1 MASALIETDPEL
13 AHEHALSAS
22 RRGGRIAMVRET
34 LAITA
39 YTIGDY
45 ALALRE
51 LRTYRR
57 ISGRDDEI
65 ALMVDCERGLGRPDR
80 ALELGRSVDRNKLE
94 VNQQVQLAIAMSG
107 ARLDQGQAEL
117 ALAELEIPQLDRTRA
132 FSYSPA
138 LFAAYAAVLEE
149 LGRADEAATWQT
161 AAERAER
168 ALEAAG
174 HNEFET
180 IDIITERDPN
190 APEWEPGDV
199 EEGFDTESQSS
210 SRDDEVATPSD
221 ADADADADM
230 DVAADDDTDV
240 DGEIDDVDDP
250 TDDDLPVVA
259 DAADWEAPADLQAQ
273 IKAEY
278 DEIIA
283 EIEQAADAAAQE
295 TAVVSEA
302 PATVE
307 TDVET
312 DVVADATAEAEGDRD
327 GDANTDAEAKN
338 DEDEDD
344 TQLSLFD
351 L

>member
-1 MASALIETDPEL
+1 
-13 AHEHALSAS
+13 
-22 RRGGRIAMVRET
+22 MVRET

-221 ADADADADM
+221 ADADM

>member
-1 MASALIETDPEL
+1 MASALIESDPEL

-117 ALAELEIPQLDRTRA
+117 ALAELEIPQLDRSRA

-138 LFAAYAAVLEE
+138 LFAAYSAVLEE
-149 LGRADEAATWQT
+149 LGRADEAATWQS

-168 ALEAAG
+168 ALDDAG
-174 HNEFET
+174 RNEFET
-180 IDIITERDPN
+180 VDIITERDPN
-190 APEWEPGDV
+190 APEWDPTEAEANDV
-199 EEGFDTESQSS
+199 DEKPQESA
-210 SRDDEVATPSD
+210 DDEELSS
-221 ADADADADM
+221 
-230 DVAADDDTDV
+230 
-240 DGEIDDVDDP
+240 E
-250 TDDDLPVVA
+250 VA
-259 DAADWEAPADLQAQ
+259 DAAAEAEAEATVDEVHDVTDDDQPMVAGADEWEAPADLQAQ

-295 TAVVSEA
+295 SSVVSEA
-302 PATVE
+302 AASV
-307 TDVET
+307 DS
-312 DVVADATAEAEGDRD
+312 EAERNDNAD
-327 GDANTDAEAKN
+327 AKN